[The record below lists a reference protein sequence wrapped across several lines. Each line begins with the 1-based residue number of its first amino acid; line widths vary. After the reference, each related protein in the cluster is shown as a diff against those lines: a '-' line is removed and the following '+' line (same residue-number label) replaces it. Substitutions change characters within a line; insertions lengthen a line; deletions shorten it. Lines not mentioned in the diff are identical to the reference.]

1 MATNR
6 QTNSIQKSIR
16 FLQIVVLLGI
26 FVLLAAVFKLQI
38 LEFEKYAPVSKQNS
52 IRQQVVHPSRGLIF
66 DRNSRI
72 LVDNQPIF
80 SINITPA
87 NFKNEN
93 IPLLADLL
101 NMEIEDIQSR
111 VNEARDYSWQRP
123 SRLVTEVSF
132 AEFSNIQEN
141 LWQLPGISQQIES
154 KRNYPLNITAS
165 HLFGYLREASDQEY
179 RDSEV
184 LRLGDKVGKSG
195 IELTYEN
202 FLRGDAGI
210 DYIRVNAFGQSLG
223 LYDDGEMNISPTKG
237 ADLLTSIDADLQK
250 LAEELM
256 ENKKGAVVAMNP
268 HTGEILSM
276 VSAPQFDVR
285 KLAGRLDMDYWQAV
299 NADSLTPLFNRAI
312 SSRQPPGSTFK
323 PIMGIVGLHL
333 GIVTPETEIY
343 NSGAFYRGRA
353 YRDLADIGEYNLKK
367 AIGKS
372 SNTYFFWMM
381 NQIAERG
388 ELNRWSELVKD
399 FGLGV
404 PNRID
409 LPFERNGII
418 PDSTYLN
425 QAFGEKKWGTGD
437 LISLGVGQGLVSVS
451 PLQIAIATSV
461 IANGGYRVQPHI
473 VKSVREPDGEIRY
486 TNPERTKIEWI
497 EPEYLNAVKVGMR
510 DVVLTGSGR
519 YYANLDSVAVAG
531 KTGTAQNPNGEDH
544 GWFVSFAPYD
554 NPEIVVAVLMEN
566 SGFGSIS
573 AAPVASLLIEKYLT
587 GDIKRNY
594 VYDYV
599 LNFEPKLSTE
609 DESGEEEEE

>member
-285 KLAGRLDMDYWQAV
+285 RLAGRLDMDYWQAV